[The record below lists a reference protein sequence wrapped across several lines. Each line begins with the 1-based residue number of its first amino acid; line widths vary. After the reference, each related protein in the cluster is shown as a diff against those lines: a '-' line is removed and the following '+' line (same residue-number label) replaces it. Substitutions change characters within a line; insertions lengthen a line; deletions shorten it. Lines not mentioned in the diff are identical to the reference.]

1 MLCKYEYSYDYFYLN
16 VDNNNVILLFSA
28 FLLPFSKAKVT
39 TNMFP
44 ENLLCS
50 FIHVFLHF
58 FIHSVNTC
66 LRSSAVYQALF

>member
-1 MLCKYEYSYDYFYLN
+1 MLCKYKYSYDYFYLY
-16 VDNNNVILLFSA
+16 VDYNVILLFSA

-44 ENLLCS
+44 ESLLCS

-58 FIHSVNTC
+58 FIHSVNTY